1 MSGIKFVPL
10 NSSEIVQFQEVRES
24 HGRSGMG
31 SQGMAPDAI
40 FYTGMVKGSTMRDN
54 KRGYMHLP
62 CPVVNEVMA
71 GSKAELLGR
80 ILGLPAQV
88 TEDIYS
94 LNLVVDSESGDLVE
108 SDNLETVVPYLWG
121 AEAFRYFI
129 RKLDVQ
135 ARIGEVLNNSIFK
148 KFKPVRSPGK
158 YRIIGDWYASV
169 DNVDEEEIRQ
179 ALTDYFTS
187 NNTLLSYLLNLT
199 DLNVCIMSNLVVI
212 PIGMRPSV
220 DRRPDAISAAYFDV
234 FNAKISLAMF
244 QASNS
249 VAAFKD
255 AYKALQK
262 AVNYLLCEQNPFK
275 ATRKSL
281 IDKLAGKTGHIRGRM
296 LGKRID
302 YSGRSVITIDPTLSI
317 QDIKL
322 PPSMIPKLFQHHVLS
337 SMTNPVVKD
346 ILGAHNRS
354 ATLAKI
360 RDKKINEK
368 VPVIIGRQ
376 PTLTRLSMQAYNWTE
391 SSTRSIVVNP
401 LCVEAFNAD
410 FDGDQMYA
418 RVPNLPESVEDA
430 KELLFT
436 TNNLFYP
443 KNGAPKMVPRQEMI
457 YGLYICTRSTYKLST
472 PKFTVNEESIL
483 PLIESQIV
491 KVYDTV
497 VTPKGNKIAGY
508 YAVECCLFQPESFE
522 IVEIT
527 SKTIRKYVEYLLSL
541 PNRRKAF
548 QVGIDKMV
556 RLGFKVAELYPPP
569 LFLFEECNLSAEFD
583 EFNKVVLDNS
593 EWYYRGYDTE
603 EAFTLAYN
611 EIYEDFEKRV
621 APKLEAS
628 RHADNGFVTL
638 KDSGARGSAGNLKQ
652 LFGYKGR
659 VQKPS
664 GDVFNTVVSH
674 SYVEGLTPLEHFIT
688 AYGSRKGLIDKSLNT
703 ADTGYASRQMWH
715 TTQLFR
721 IVCEDCGTTEGL
733 KVAKSD
739 IRTLLNVSDED
750 TVRSV
755 FASIIAGRYEAV
767 TNEYITDK
775 KAEYYAAVHETM
787 VIRSPLKCKNPCCAL
802 CYGRDLGTRAKVQ
815 IGEPVGINAAPNI
828 GALGTQLSMDSF
840 KKGGVAAKGQVIS
853 SFMKLNTYIHL
864 QPLSHGYPAYDPVAW
879 STGNVIELPGRDGQK
894 IIMIEGNKKKVTVPS
909 TVLIKKYAVKGEGLC
924 VERGDYDINELLN
937 YAGLDAAQ
945 KYLLYTL
952 YSIYMDEEDIN
963 IKHFEIL
970 VAAMTMHLIVATD
983 RSDIKVGAFCDSVQ
997 LLSKSLAGTE
1007 YISVLKGIKSIPSL
1021 RPQPLS
1027 QISMEQVKSGLA
1039 RSVLQGYEDPLNLPI
1054 SRMLLGKGMGGNS
1067 REKRKGVI

>member
-1 MSGIKFVPL
+1 MPIKFVPL

-31 SQGMAPDAI
+31 SQGVASDAI
-40 FYTGMVKGSTMRDN
+40 FYAGMGKGSTVRDN

-62 CPVVNEVMA
+62 CPVINEVIA
-71 GSKAELLGR
+71 GSKADLLGR
-80 ILGLPAQV
+80 ILGLSPKV
-88 TEDIYS
+88 TEGLYS
-94 LNLVVDSESGDLVE
+94 LDLVVDKISGALVP
-108 SDNLETVVPYLWG
+108 SNTVDSVTPYLWG
-121 AEAFRYFI
+121 ADAFRYFI

-135 ARIGEVLNNSIFK
+135 ARVEEVLYNSVFK
-148 KFKPVRSPGK
+148 KFKPVKSVGD
-158 YRIIGDWYASV
+158 YHIIGDWYAS
-169 DNVDEEEIRQ
+169 DKLDEAEIQ
-179 ALTDYFTS
+179 QTVIAYFTS
-187 NNTLLSYLLNLT
+187 NNTLLSYLFNLT
-199 DLNVCIMSNLVVI
+199 DLNACIMDNIVVI
-212 PIGMRPSV
+212 PIGMRPSI
-220 DRRPDAISAAYFDV
+220 DRRPDAITAAYFDV
-234 FNAKISLAMF
+234 FNAKISLSMF

-255 AYKALQK
+255 AYKALQQ

-275 ATRKSL
+275 DTRRSI

-302 YSGRSVITIDPTLSI
+302 YSGRSVITVDPNLSI
-317 QDIKL
+317 CDIKL

-337 SMTNPVVKD
+337 SLTNPVVKD
-346 ILGAHNRS
+346 VIGAHNR
-354 ATLAKI
+354 ATTLAKI
-360 RDKKINEK
+360 KEKHINEK
-368 VPVIIGRQ
+368 VPVVIGRQ
-376 PTLTRLSMQAYNWTE
+376 PTLTKLSMQAYNWTE
-391 SSTRSIVVNP
+391 SDTRSIVVNP

-418 RVPNLPESVEDA
+418 RVPNLPESVKDA
-430 KELLFT
+430 RELLFT

-457 YGLYICTRSTYKLST
+457 YGLYVCTRSTYTLGA
-472 PKFTVNEESIL
+472 PKCQATADTIF
-483 PLIESQIV
+483 PLIESQWV

-497 VTPKGNKIAGY
+497 NTSAGPKIAGY
-508 YAVECCLFQPESFE
+508 YAVECCIFQPTSFE

-541 PNRRKAF
+541 PDRRTVF
-548 QVGIDKMV
+548 QVGIDKLV

-569 LFLFEECNLSAEFD
+569 LMLFEECNLTKEFD
-583 EFNKVVLDNS
+583 DFNKTVLDDS

-603 EAFTLAYN
+603 DAFTMSYN
-611 EIYEDFEKRV
+611 DVYEDFEKKV
-621 APKLEAS
+621 APKLES
-628 RHADNGFVTL
+628 SMHADNGFVTL
-638 KDSGARGSAGNLKQ
+638 KDSGARGSNGNLKQ

-664 GDVFNTVVSH
+664 GDVFNTVVTH

-688 AYGSRKGLIDKSLNT
+688 AYGSRKGLIDKSLTT

-715 TTQLFR
+715 TTQPFY
-721 IVCEDCGTTEGL
+721 ITCEDCGTTEGL
-733 KVAKSD
+733 LITKSD
-739 IRTLLNVSDED
+739 IRSLLNISDEN

-755 FASIIAGRYEAV
+755 FASIIAGRYEAT

-775 KAEYYAAVHETM
+775 MAEHYSTIHETM
-787 VIRSPLKCKNPCCAL
+787 TIRSPIKCKHPCCAH
-802 CYGRDLGTRAKVQ
+802 CYGRDLSTRAKVC
-815 IGEPVGINAAPNI
+815 IGEPIGVNAAPNI

-840 KKGGVAAKGQVIS
+840 KKGGVASKGQVIS
-853 SFMKLNTYIHL
+853 SFMKLNMYIHL

-879 STGNVIELPGRDGQK
+879 CSGNVIELPGRDGQK
-894 IIMIEGNKKKVTVPS
+894 VVMIEGSKKKVTIPS
-909 TVLIKKYAVKGEGLC
+909 AVLIKKVAVQGEGLC
-924 VERGDYDINELLN
+924 VERGDYDIHELLN

-952 YSIYMDEEDIN
+952 LSIYRDEEDIN
-963 IKHFEIL
+963 IKHFEVL

-983 RSDIKVGAFCDSVQ
+983 RDDLKVGAYCDSVQ
-997 LLSKSLAGTE
+997 LLSKSLTGTK
-1007 YISVLKGIKSIPSL
+1007 YISVLKGIRSIPSL

-1027 QISMEQVKSGLA
+1027 QISMEQIKSGLA
-1039 RSVLQGYEDPLNLPI
+1039 RSVLQGYEDPLLLPI
-1054 SRMLLGKGMGGNS
+1054 SRMLLGKSMNLNS